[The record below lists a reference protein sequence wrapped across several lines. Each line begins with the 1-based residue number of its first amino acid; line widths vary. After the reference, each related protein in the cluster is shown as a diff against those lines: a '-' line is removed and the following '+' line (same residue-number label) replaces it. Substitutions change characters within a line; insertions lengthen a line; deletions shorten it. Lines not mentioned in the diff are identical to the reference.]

1 MEVFRKKIFN
11 TNLCFLLICFLSC
24 KEDKKE
30 SENLIV
36 IPKYYTK
43 VDYKFFLN
51 KNYKNLSFLSGE
63 PRDFHFFIDS
73 DNNNFL
79 FFNESVFDEE
89 NIPLKVLTEYYIK
102 EYDLEKI
109 KSNHDIEVFRKYNFQ
124 EKKDENY
131 ILRTNEKEFKSY
143 LYIFIFKKSKKNFR
157 VEFFIN
163 NSNKRILD
171 DFEKII
177 YYIENS
183 GGNVLILEAK

>member
-43 VDYKFFLN
+43 VDYKTFL
-51 KNYKNLSFLSGE
+51 KENYKNLNFLSGE
-63 PRDFHFFIDS
+63 PRDFHFFKDS

-143 LYIFIFKKSKKNFR
+143 LYIFIFRKSKKIFR

-183 GGNVLILEAK
+183 GGNVSILEAK